1 MSLRNKLIGT
11 SLAAALLS
19 AFAVTAAA
27 QQPQGPPNERGPRSE
42 RMRGPGRQGREGR
55 EGMPGRE
62 MGDGILRQLDL
73 TDAQKAQLRAA
84 GKQNR
89 EGMRAQRDELRQLAE
104 KRRQGSLT
112 AAEEARAKALRD
124 EIRANMQKSHEG
136 LLSILTAEQKT
147 KLEQLRSERKL
158 HRGEMRERHRGRGDQ
173 APVKPGEFQ

>member
-27 QQPQGPPNERGPRSE
+27 QQPQGPPNERGPRPE

-55 EGMPGRE
+55 EGMRDRE
-62 MGDGILRQLDL
+62 MGPGLFRQLDL
-73 TDAQKAQLRAA
+73 TDAQKEQLRAA

-89 EGMRAQRDELRQLAE
+89 EATRAQHEELHQLAE
-104 KRRQGSLT
+104 KRQQGSLT
-112 AAEEARAKALRD
+112 AAEEARIRVLRD
-124 EIRANMQKSHEG
+124 EMRASMQKTHES

-147 KLEQLRSERKL
+147 KLEQLRSERQQ
-158 HRGEMRERHRGRGDQ
+158 HRGEMRERHKNRDEK
-173 APVKPGEFQ
+173 PVVKPGALQ